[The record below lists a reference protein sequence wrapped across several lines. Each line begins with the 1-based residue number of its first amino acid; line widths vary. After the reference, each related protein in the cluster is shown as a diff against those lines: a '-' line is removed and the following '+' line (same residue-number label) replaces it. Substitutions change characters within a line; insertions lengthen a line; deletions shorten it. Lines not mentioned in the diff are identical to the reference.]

1 MVLASRG
8 VRDLDEGTE
17 TVESDEERLVLR
29 AQARQVWIRTWALA
43 VLGTAVIYFL
53 PL

>member
-17 TVESDEERLVLR
+17 DIERDEEKLVLR
-29 AQARQVWIRTWALA
+29 AQARRVWIRTWALA
-43 VLGTAVIYFL
+43 VVGTAVIYFL
-53 PL
+53 PV